1 VVRSPETRLLATPEG
16 KANLVLRL
24 DVEPVDLLRDLEQ
37 RHRFRTRRKHE
48 VYVGYVGRG
57 AAASGVVHD
66 LEGRAL
72 LVNGRV
78 GRDLLELARCV
89 HVEGTEV
96 ELLPGGVLTCVVQ
109 HVLGGD
115 EL

>member
-1 VVRSPETRLLATPEG
+1 MIW
-16 KANLVLRL
+16 K
-24 DVEPVDLLRDLEQ
+24 
-37 RHRFRTRRKHE
+37 
-48 VYVGYVGRG
+48 
-57 AAASGVVHD
+57 
-66 LEGRAL
+66 GRAL